1 MPAVEGRGSA
11 GDGRKAPFSAGKGEK
26 RQFFNGFFAFFLR
39 RAAEGAAGSLRPGGG
54 LRAPAGQAEGARRGV
69 PGKGQKRSRKGRCGG
84 KIGRVRGLFS
94 AGRGVRGGSG
104 REGRGKVPCAPGKG
118 GLPGQVRRAVC
129 GRVFPEGPCRGKGR
143 CGRGKSVAD
152 EAAPAPRKRFCRS

>member
-26 RQFFNGFFAFFLR
+26 RQFLNGFVAFFCAGR
-39 RAAEGAAGSLRPGGG
+39 RKEQPEASGRGG

-84 KIGRVRGLFS
+84 EIGRVRGLFS